1 VRGIMY
7 LLDTNILSELIK
19 KRPNPNFIARLRTE
33 ELKTLC
39 TSSICVFEL
48 RLGSALRDDF
58 HIFWQRI
65 MNEFLSGISILQ
77 FGEDEALLAGDIL
90 AQLQK
95 AGQKIGI
102 EDIFIAATAM
112 ANRCTLVTANTKHYS
127 RITNLKIENWIN

>member
-1 VRGIMY
+1 MMY

-33 ELKTLC
+33 NSKTLC

-58 HIFWQRI
+58 PTFWQRI
-65 MNEFLSGISILQ
+65 ADEILSGISILH
-77 FGEDEALLAGDIL
+77 FGEDEALIAGDIL

-95 AGQKIGI
+95 TGQKIGL
-102 EDIFIAATAM
+102 EDTYIAATALS
-112 ANRCTLVTANTKHYS
+112 NKCTLVTANIKHYS
-127 RITNLKIENWIN
+127 RVPGLKIENWIN